1 MLKSGFSSQS
11 KGGELGR
18 ADGFCDGPGYESR
31 EEGEEDTFE
40 DVTERLLEFDPSLC
54 SELLPELVE
63 VKR

>member
-18 ADGFCDGPGYESR
+18 VDGFWDGPGYESR
-31 EEGEEDTFE
+31 DEREVDPFE
-40 DVTERLLEFDPSLC
+40 YGVERSLESDPSLR

>member
-1 MLKSGFSSQS
+1 MLRSGFSSQS

-18 ADGFCDGPGYESR
+18 IDGFCEGPGYESR
-31 EEGEEDTFE
+31 DDGEEDPFG
-40 DVTERLLEFDPSLC
+40 DVVERLLEVDPSLR